1 MSMSKIAAIYVF
13 LSIALGAFGAHAL
26 EEKITPYYLEVWK
39 TATLYLMVHGVAV
52 LLLLT
57 LSLCNVSAA
66 VPLNRAALVLLIGSA
81 IFSSSLYLL
90 VLSGIKVLGAVT
102 PIGGVLMLIGWGI
115 VIATL

>member
-1 MSMSKIAAIYVF
+1 MF

-26 EEKITPYYLEVWK
+26 EDRVTPYYLEVWK

-52 LLLLT
+52 LMLLT
-57 LSLCNVSAA
+57 LSLNISTAA
-66 VPLNRAALVLLIGSA
+66 VSLNRAALVLLIGSG

-102 PIGGVLMLIGWGI
+102 PIGGVLMLIGWGT
-115 VIATL
+115 VICSL